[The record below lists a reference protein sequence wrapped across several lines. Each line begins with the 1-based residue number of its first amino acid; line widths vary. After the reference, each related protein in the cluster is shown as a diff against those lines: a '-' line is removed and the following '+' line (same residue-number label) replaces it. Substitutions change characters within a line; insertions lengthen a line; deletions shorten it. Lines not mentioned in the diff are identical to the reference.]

1 MRKNINIHNYI
12 NFNSTKGKK
21 VQHIINILTI
31 FILLF
36 TLVMG
41 SASSSWNVYG
51 QSNETDSQ
59 TDNIIQIIPETS
71 SEENNKNPDGDST
84 SEDDSS
90 SIDSG
95 IDDSQSVAGESNTP
109 KGSTNSQPDGDCLFD
124 PSLPKCA
131 PNENGNCPDGFYM
144 NGYEQCFPAHDGG
157 CPDGYHSPD
166 DDETGRCIPNSEGCP
181 SGMIFRPDMKTCG
194 YRDDVCRTYPNL
206 GHLFYNSSIWQTGL
220 GSIQP
225 DVLQDLYV
233 WLESHSK

>member
-1 MRKNINIHNYI
+1 
-12 NFNSTKGKK
+12 
-21 VQHIINILTI
+21 
-31 FILLF
+31 
-36 TLVMG
+36 MG